1 MSDIIRLLPDHITN
15 QIKAGEVV
23 QRPASVVK
31 ELVENSIDAG
41 ATRIEVNIKDAGRTL
56 IQIIDN
62 GKGMSTMDA
71 RMCFERHATS
81 KIAHTNDLYTLQT
94 KGFRG
99 EALASISAVAHV
111 SLKTR
116 QESDELGTYIQ
127 INGSELQTQEPI
139 VCPIG
144 TNFEIKNLF
153 YNVPVRRNFLKS
165 DTSEFKQIED
175 EFHRIALAH
184 PNLFFK
190 LSHNDSVKYHLD
202 PSNLRM
208 RIKSIFGDK
217 IYDKLV
223 PINEST
229 DIVKIEGFVGKPEI
243 ARKTRGEQF
252 FFVNNRF
259 FKDSF
264 FNHAVTK
271 AFEQL
276 IDGKLHPSYFLFLE
290 IDPKFIDV
298 NVHPMK
304 TEVKFQEDKAIY
316 SILRTAV
323 RSGLGKFNIT
333 PVLDFDQEVAFELPY
348 EMRNSIPKEPTI
360 QVDPTFNP
368 FQVKDSTTNFSSGG
382 STSFGKSSGTKNFS
396 TAINKSAFGSSDLGN
411 WEEFWKDEK
420 PEIQEEVQK
429 EEQLQIDIEFPKPV
443 GPFLT
448 KGSFIL
454 SSVSEGLLV
463 IHHRRA
469 NECLIYKEMMERFM
483 LQPLGAQQ
491 LLFPM
496 EKLFSK
502 SEKNTW
508 EEHRKTLERLG
519 FMWEWNSETL
529 LLNGIPDCLTESTVL
544 ACIDKIVEL
553 LEHSEI
559 DKSEM
564 AHIVVTQLAFAGSIH
579 AKLNTDQH
587 SIEEFVNRL
596 TEIENFHISPNG
608 KRVVALIPNESFF
621 QLF

>member
-31 ELVENSIDAG
+31 ELVENAIDAG
-41 ATRIEVNIKDAGRTL
+41 ATRVEVNIKDAGKTL

-62 GKGMSTMDA
+62 GKGMSFMDA

-81 KIAHTNDLYTLQT
+81 KISQTSDLYTLQT

-99 EALASISAVAHV
+99 EALASIAAVSHV
-111 SLKTR
+111 TLKTKTA
-116 QESDELGTYIQ
+116 DAELGTLTQ
-127 INGSELQTQEPI
+127 INGSEIITQEP
-139 VCPIG
+139 VSCPLG
-144 TNFEIKNLF
+144 SNFEIKNLF

-165 DTSEFKQIED
+165 EQVEFKQIEE

-184 PNLFFK
+184 PSVFFK
-190 LSHNDSVKYHLD
+190 LSHNDLVKYHLE
-202 PSNLRM
+202 PSNLRL
-208 RIKSIFGDK
+208 RIKAIFGDK

-223 PINEST
+223 PVNEST

-276 IDGKLHPSYFLFLE
+276 IDGKLFPSYFLFLE
-290 IDPKFIDV
+290 VEPKYIDV

-304 TEVKFQEDKAIY
+304 TEVKFQEDKPIY

-323 RSGLGKFNIT
+323 RSGLGKFNIA
-333 PVLDFDQEVAFELPY
+333 PILDFDQEVAFDLPY
-348 EMRNSIPKEPTI
+348 EMRNTIPKEPTI

-368 FQVKDSTTNFSSGG
+368 FSPVERNSSFNGNSKSDSNSFSKAVNKAGFG
-382 STSFGKSSGTKNFS
+382 TSS
-396 TAINKSAFGSSDLGN
+396 LGN
-411 WEEFWKDEK
+411 WDEFWKADSPEMQVQDEK
-420 PEIQEEVQK
+420 NETQLSIEV
-429 EEQLQIDIEFPKPV
+429 ELPKPS
-443 GPFLT
+443 GPYLT

-469 NECLIYKEMMERFM
+469 NECMIYKEMMHSFM
-483 LQPLGAQQ
+483 LQPLGSQQ

-496 EKLFSK
+496 EKECSK

-508 EEHRKTLERLG
+508 DENTKTLERLG
-519 FMWEWNSETL
+519 FMWEWKSETM
-529 LLNGIPDCLTESTVL
+529 LLNGIPDCLTEATVL
-544 ACIDKIVEL
+544 SCIDKIVEQ
-553 LEHSEI
+553 LELSTV
-559 DKSEM
+559 DKSEL
-564 AHIVVTQLAFAGSIH
+564 AHIVVSQLAFAGSIQS
-579 AKLNTDQH
+579 KLNLDQH
-587 SIEEFVNRL
+587 AIEAFINRL
-596 TEIENFHISPNG
+596 IDLEDYHISPSG